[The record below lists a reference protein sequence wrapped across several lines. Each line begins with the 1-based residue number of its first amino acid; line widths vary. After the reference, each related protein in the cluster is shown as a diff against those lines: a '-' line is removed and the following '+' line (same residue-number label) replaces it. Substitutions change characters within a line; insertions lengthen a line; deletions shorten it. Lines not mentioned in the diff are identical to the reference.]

1 MTDDELLQEKQDL
14 SDKPL
19 SKDKGCVFC
28 EHIFDCPGKP
38 PTVKLCVNFK
48 ERKRMRNDC

>member
-1 MTDDELLQEKQDL
+1 MTDKEPLQKTQDL

-19 SKDKGCVFC
+19 KKDKGCAFC

-48 ERKRMRNDC
+48 ERKRMRNDR